1 MGFVAPV
8 VWELWPIQI
17 QKKGDFLPFFYFAW
31 NCSNLEDIVTTKE
44 VANLKINV
52 RATYGQKIR
61 SVAKV
66 V

>member
-1 MGFVAPV
+1 MAHTNS
-8 VWELWPIQI
+8 
-17 QKKGDFLPFFYFAW
+17 KKGDFLPFFYFAW